1 MTLKIGFLGCGGF
14 ARRYHV
20 PALLG
25 AEAAA
30 RIAVICDPQ
39 PVAALQEIAAQSGAA
54 LVADID
60 ALLAPG
66 ACDAVIVSTP
76 HTLHHAHTRRVLEA
90 GRHVLVD
97 KPFVMHA
104 READE
109 LAALAAKQRL
119 VAGVAFNRRLDRGC
133 LRARELIQAGALGAV
148 RHVETVQLGYEK
160 AGWFLD
166 PALGGGGPFTGRA
179 SHMAD
184 LVPWLLAKAPQAV
197 SGRVRPAPTG
207 RSDHGGFIDV
217 RFDGLDC
224 RITCIEDGWHMWD
237 EVRIFGEDGLIELR
251 RPLAFPI
258 GWQLTW
264 WRERGRVV
272 ETIAADDAPG
282 GCTRD
287 FVAAVAAR
295 RDPVCS
301 FRDAATSVRIIAG
314 AFASAAQ
321 DGRWIAL

>member
-1 MTLKIGFLGCGGF
+1 MIKIGFLGCGGF

-20 PALLG
+20 PALL
-25 AEAAA
+25 EAADA
-30 RIAVICDPQ
+30 RIAIICDPQ
-39 PVAALQEIAAQSGAA
+39 PAPALRAVAEQAGAP

-76 HTLHHAHTRRVLEA
+76 HTLHHRHAGAVLEA

-104 READE
+104 REAEE
-109 LAALAAKQRL
+109 LAALAAARGV

-133 LRARELIQAGALGAV
+133 LRAREIIRSGALGAV
-148 RHVETVQLGYEK
+148 RLVETVQLGYEK

-166 PALGGGGPFTGRA
+166 PALGGGGPFTGRG

-184 LVPWLLAKAPQAV
+184 LVPWLVGQPPRAV
-197 SGRVRPAPTG
+197 RGRVRAGAPG

-217 RFDGLDC
+217 RFDGIEC
-224 RITCIEDGWHMWD
+224 RITCVEEGWHMWD
-237 EVRIFGEDGLIELR
+237 EARIFGDDGMIELR
-251 RPLAFPI
+251 RPLGLAI

-264 WRERGRVV
+264 QRERGTVI
-272 ETIAADDAPG
+272 EEIAADDAPG

-287 FVAAVAAR
+287 FVAAVRER

-301 FRDAATSVRIIAG
+301 FRDAATSVRIIAA
-314 AFASAAQ
+314 AFVSAAE
-321 DGRWIAL
+321 GERWIVP

>member
-1 MTLKIGFLGCGGF
+1 MIKIGFLGCGGF

-20 PALLG
+20 PALIDS
-25 AEAAA
+25 ADA

-39 PVAALQEIAAQSGAA
+39 PVPALQALAAQSGAA
-54 LVADID
+54 LVSDVD

-76 HTLHHAHTRRVLEA
+76 HTLHYAHTRKVLEA
-90 GRHVLVD
+90 GRHALVD
-97 KPFVMHA
+97 KPFVMRA
-104 READE
+104 REAEE
-109 LAALAAKQRL
+109 LAALAASRRL

-133 LRARELIQAGALGAV
+133 LRARELIASGALGAV
-148 RHVETVQLGYEK
+148 RFVETVQLGYEK

-184 LVPWLLAKAPQAV
+184 LVPWLVAKPPQAV
-197 SGRVRPAPTG
+197 RARVRQGAPG

-217 RFDGLDC
+217 RFDGVEC
-224 RITCIEDGWHMWD
+224 RITCIDEGLHMWD
-237 EVRIFGEDGLIELR
+237 EARIFGEEGMIELR

-258 GWQLTW
+258 GWTFTW
-264 WRERGRVV
+264 MRERGRVI
-272 ETIAADDAPG
+272 EEIAADDTPG

-301 FRDAATSVRIIAG
+301 FRDAAPSVAIVES

-321 DGRWIAL
+321 DERWVAL